1 MEMLDKEIKNM
12 LLIVNQYPRIR
23 KWMIEY
29 NPDGDG
35 NKGFL
40 FPRICSEEYKRLG
53 DLTENDGHSGAS
65 FACCCR
71 HVQKILLND
80 SAQPE

>member
-1 MEMLDKEIKNM
+1 MEKEILNM
-12 LLIVNQYPRIR
+12 LLIVNSNPDIR

-35 NKGFL
+35 NKGFM
-40 FPRICSEEYKRLG
+40 FPKSPSSELEKLVN
-53 DLTENDGHSGAS
+53 LTDSDGHSGAS

-71 HVQKILLND
+71 QVQNILLKD